1 MDVASALRQ
10 SPLFQGFTETGVG
23 ILSSICAERR
33 YPAGSVLFA
42 EQMMSDSMFIVGVG
56 RVMLSTKNAS
66 GQDTALGEVSAGD
79 WLGELALISTGQRQ
93 CTATATTDV
102 SAFEM
107 RQSDFQRMMAT
118 KPQACIK
125 LMMTICT
132 HLGQKMV
139 ANKETLKAL
148 VSRV

>member
-1 MDVASALRQ
+1 
-10 SPLFQGFTETGVG
+10 
-23 ILSSICAERR
+23 
-33 YPAGSVLFA
+33 
-42 EQMMSDSMFIVGVG
+42 MMSDSMFIVGAG
-56 RVMLSTKNAS
+56 RVMLSAKNAS
-66 GQDTALGEVSAGD
+66 GQDTALGEISAGD

-93 CTATATTDV
+93 CTATAGTDV

-107 RQSDFQRMMAT
+107 RQADFQRMMAT

-139 ANKETLKAL
+139 ANKEALKAL